1 MKKSIMAIALMGSL
15 ANAKIPAWAASNST
29 ELSGSLLTTVCHGVG
44 PSVDVARGEALTSCQ
59 LNASQFFKSKIKVKT
74 LSVET
79 EKSVGFH
86 QEVSSEDELSNL
98 ICEPIK
104 DEIEESDSQYSVWI
118 RCKFDTSKTKS
129 TPTQKTDKPELNENH
144 NLSYTKRSKSESTSL
159 TKTVFLSTIPKCESI
174 IIKGDRPRTIECKS
188 NPIELN
194 IYNSDIEMII
204 RAKNYKPKTIGLESR
219 ENNEDLQILL
229 DK

>member
-1 MKKSIMAIALMGSL
+1 MAIALMSSL

-29 ELSGSLLTTVCHGVG
+29 KLSGSLLTTVCHGVG

-98 ICEPIK
+98 ICEPVK
-104 DEIEESDSQYSVWI
+104 DEIEESDSQYSIWI
-118 RCKFDTSKTKS
+118 QCKFDIARTKS
-129 TPTQKTDKPELNENH
+129 KPIEAANATELKENN
-144 NLSYTKRSKSESTSL
+144 NLTYFKPSKIESSSL
-159 TKTVFLSTIPKCESI
+159 TKTIFLSTIPKCESI
-174 IIKGDRPRTIECKS
+174 IVKGGQSRTIDCKS
-188 NPIELN
+188 NPMELS
-194 IYNSDIEMII
+194 IYNSDVEMII
-204 RAKNYKPKTIGLESR
+204 RAKNYKPKTIGLKNR